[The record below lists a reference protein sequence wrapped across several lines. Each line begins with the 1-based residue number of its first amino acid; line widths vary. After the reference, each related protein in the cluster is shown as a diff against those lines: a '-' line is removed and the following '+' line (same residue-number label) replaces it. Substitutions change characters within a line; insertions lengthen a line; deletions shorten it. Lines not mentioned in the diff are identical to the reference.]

1 MDVQTFSEKINT
13 DIDTEVNNGSKGSF
27 ISNVLGVNKISQAY
41 NACKEEEQ
49 NKLQKLASEYDKGN
63 MGLEEALDASIS
75 SSLSK
80 SMSSRYASR
89 KFLYLSGYDKKFANM
104 AVVSFLPKAIA
115 QIKA

>member
-1 MDVQTFSEKINT
+1 MDAQTFSERINNS
-13 DIDTEVNNGSKGSF
+13 IDTEVNNGAKGSF
-27 ISNVLGVNKISQAY
+27 ISNVLGANKIAQAY
-41 NACKEEEQ
+41 SICKNEEK
-49 NKLQKLASEYDKGN
+49 NRLQKLASEYDKGN

-104 AVVSFLPKAIA
+104 AVISFLPKATA
-115 QIKA
+115 QIKS